1 MINVATS
8 GTVTN
13 DRAAI
18 VYGEPPRVGPAKR
31 AKINHL
37 SVAQPKSVGR
47 TIAARV
53 CLARDLVLFIDR
65 IGNTPTAT
73 ECTERSH
80 SAVLVNKAEEVAGR
94 IVGITNNHSQ
104 IIDAVSG
111 AGIAAECPEISH
123 LPV

>member
-8 GTVTN
+8 GTITN

-18 VYGEPPRVGPAKR
+18 VYGEPPRVGRAKR

-53 CLARDLVLFIDR
+53 CLAGDLVLLIDR

-73 ECTERSH
+73 QCTERGH
-80 SAVLVNKAEEVAGR
+80 SAVLVTEAEEVAGR

-111 AGIAAECPEISH
+111 AGIAAEC
-123 LPV
+123 